1 MKKLIE
7 TKDLRKV
14 FGDKSVLGFFLAPAL
29 MKLMKLDKI
38 NKLYDKVADFE
49 GRECL
54 EAFLAEMRI
63 T

>member
-1 MKKLIE
+1 
-7 TKDLRKV
+7 
-14 FGDKSVLGFFLAPAL
+14 

-63 T
+63 TYETLPLTWQTFPKKVHL